1 MRQQILAVLGAL
13 PLVARGTAGL
23 ADTDAQ
29 KLATVRQMIEA
40 WNTRNWQQ
48 VYDLF
53 AQDGVLQSMMLD
65 EATVGREAIASASA
79 RWRRTSPRSSCAS
92 STSASSTA
100 WCSSSASMIRVSRH
114 HGAVPVVGVVEV
126 EQGRVKAWREYYDR
140 AQMIEAMGLK
150 QDFDAAHG
158 ANERAATRGGAL
170 PAGAASF
177 ATGGKVTSWGSIVLW
192 Q

>member
-1 MRQQILAVLGAL
+1 MRQRILAVLGAL
-13 PLVARGTAGL
+13 LLAAVATPAC

-40 WNTRNWQQ
+40 WNARNWQQ

-53 AQDGVLQSMMLD
+53 AQDGVLQSMMLPTP
-65 EATVGREAIASASA
+65 TVGREAISKRIGALAADLSQ
-79 RWRRTSPRSSCAS
+79 
-92 STSASSTA
+92 
-100 WCSSSASMIRVSRH
+100 IELRVRHIGVVDGVVFIERVDDFTYRGH

-126 EQGRVKAWREYYDR
+126 EQGHVKVWREYYDR
-140 AQMIEAMGLK
+140 AQMLEAMGLK

-158 ANERAATRGGAL
+158 R
-170 PAGAASF
+170 
-177 ATGGKVTSWGSIVLW
+177 

>member
-1 MRQQILAVLGAL
+1 MRCDSGFLQLLGVIACSR
-13 PLVARGTAGL
+13 PRRRRPA

-29 KLATVRQMIEA
+29 KLATVRQMIDA

-53 AQDGVLQSMMLD
+53 AAGRRPAEHDAADADRRPRGDQQAHRRAGQGHLDSIELRIQHIGVADGVVFI
-65 EATVGREAIASASA
+65 E
-79 RWRRTSPRSSCAS
+79 
-92 STSASSTA
+92 
-100 WCSSSASMIRVSRH
+100 RVDDFVYRGK

-150 QDFDAAHG
+150 EDFDA
-158 ANERAATRGGAL
+158 TRRR
-170 PAGAASF
+170 
-177 ATGGKVTSWGSIVLW
+177 

>member
-1 MRQQILAVLGAL
+1 MRQRILAVLGVL
-13 PLVARGTAGL
+13 LLVAAATPAY

-29 KLATVRQMIEA
+29 KLATVRQMIDA
-40 WNTRNWQQ
+40 WNTRSWQQ

-53 AQDGVLQSMMLD
+53 AQDGVLQSMML
-65 EATVGREAIASASA
+65 ETPTVGREAISKRIGTLAEGISK
-79 RWRRTSPRSSCAS
+79 
-92 STSASSTA
+92 
-100 WCSSSASMIRVSRH
+100 IELRVKHIGVVDGVVFIERVDDFVYRGH

-126 EQGRVKAWREYYDR
+126 EQGRIKIWREYYDR

-158 ANERAATRGGAL
+158 R
-170 PAGAASF
+170 
-177 ATGGKVTSWGSIVLW
+177 

>member
-1 MRQQILAVLGAL
+1 MKLRFALLAVLFLAAT
-13 PLVARGTAGL
+13 PVL

-65 EATVGREAIASASA
+65 EATVGREAISKRIGTLAKDISKIEL
-79 RWRRTSPRSSCAS
+79 R
-92 STSASSTA
+92 
-100 WCSSSASMIRVSRH
+100 IRHIGVVDGVVFIERVDDFVYRGH

-150 QDFDAAHG
+150 QDFDAAQRR
-158 ANERAATRGGAL
+158 E
-170 PAGAASF
+170 
-177 ATGGKVTSWGSIVLW
+177 
-192 Q
+192 